1 MSNSNPIISG
11 TAMGVLAGIA
21 LIIIPWAISWPDSF
35 IGRVFISVL
44 GGGLVWLSL
53 RMSRG

>member
-1 MSNSNPIISG
+1 
-11 TAMGVLAGIA
+11 MGVLAGIA
-21 LIIIPWAISWPDSF
+21 LILIPWIISWPDSF
-35 IGRVFISVL
+35 LERIGISAL